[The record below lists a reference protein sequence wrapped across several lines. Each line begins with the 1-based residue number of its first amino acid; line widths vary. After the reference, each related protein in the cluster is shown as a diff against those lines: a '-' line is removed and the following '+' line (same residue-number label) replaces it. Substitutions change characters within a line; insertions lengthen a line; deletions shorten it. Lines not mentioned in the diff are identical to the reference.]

1 MRRLA
6 RLVPTAEGIA
16 RNKAKI
22 AGFAAGVVGP
32 LLLVALFTV
41 IYTGHGLFVQPQPL
55 PPIYPNF

>member
-6 RLVPTAEGIA
+6 NLLPTAEGIA
-16 RNKAKI
+16 RNRAKI

-32 LLLVALFTV
+32 LLVVALFIV
-41 IYTGHGLFVQPQPL
+41 IYTGHGILEQPVPL

>member
-6 RLVPTAEGIA
+6 RLLPTAEGLD

-22 AGFAAGVVGP
+22 AGFVAGVVVP
-32 LLLVALFTV
+32 LVLVALFTV
-41 IYTGHGLFVQPQPL
+41 IYTGHGLGETPVPV

>member
-6 RLVPTAEGIA
+6 RLLPTAEGLD

-22 AGFAAGVVGP
+22 AGFAAGIVVP
-32 LLLVALFTV
+32 LVLVALFTV
-41 IYTGHGLFVQPQPL
+41 IYTGHGLGETPVPL

>member
-6 RLVPTAEGIA
+6 RLVPTADGLD

-22 AGFAAGVVGP
+22 AGFVAGVVGP
-32 LLLVALFTV
+32 LVLVALFTV
-41 IYTGHGLFVQPQPL
+41 IYTGYGLSETPVSR

>member
-1 MRRLA
+1 MRRLS
-6 RLVPTAEGIA
+6 RLLPTAEGID

-32 LLLVALFTV
+32 LMLVALFTV
-41 IYTGHGLFVQPQPL
+41 IYTGHGLWDSPPPV

>member
-6 RLVPTAEGIA
+6 RLVPTADGLD

-22 AGFAAGVVGP
+22 AGFVAGVVVP
-32 LLLVALFTV
+32 LVLVALFTV
-41 IYTGHGLFVQPQPL
+41 IYTGHGLSETPVSL

>member
-6 RLVPTAEGIA
+6 RLLPTAEGFE

-22 AGFAAGVVGP
+22 AGFAAGVVVP
-32 LLLVALFTV
+32 LVVVALFTV
-41 IYTGHGLFVQPQPL
+41 LYTGHGLSETPVPL